1 MTQAQ
6 INSVFENLDWGL
18 YPGCYSSA
26 REYMGQISVA
36 TWNSWSPSEQGS
48 NSEAWCTRSGGPGG
62 GTIKTNTS
70 DLKISQ
76 NALNVSLGTPISTTK
91 TGYITGECQ
100 YYTTTNKTKI
110 KSEPVSGGSLTISL
124 SQGSTTSTTT
134 GWSNT
139 SSVNI
144 GTTLTAGID
153 AANNIQLS
161 TSITNSA
168 TINSS
173 DSNGTNNMSEASY
186 SYPYGVP
193 ALKPGQSY
201 GVYSWADQQ
210 YVTVPYTAPVE
221 ASGNATMTW
230 DNIYWYTN
238 YTGFLDLVK
247 NTHTVYGSSAYSG
260 QDDLIWAHYYNSPA
274 SAAIGWNG
282 EVDGWAMEATGV
294 INATELV
301 KAHTV
306 YFIPG
311 SPDAPNTKSKMLL
324 TATDNNNPANTAEL
338 DFGDHTLE
346 VGLMFTTDNE
356 GRDDIF
362 TGTNKDDL
370 IELRGEGQ
378 TAYLFGGNDHLKGSQ
393 YADRVIAADDG
404 IGTDEINTYEGN
416 DIIDATN
423 GAHTIISGKGDDLI
437 RLTADKGNLVDD
449 ITLGEGFDQLTI
461 DLSNDVKETAFLVR
475 DLTRDD
481 DLVLENGSLDT
492 KIIGSSVELFNDGSH
507 VGTLLGYVSEFNELN
522 GSVSEVID
530 FSLLN
535 MSSIEEYGTDQS
547 LNEWREN
554 LITADIQG
562 VELINSY
569 DELTNNKSEF
579 RDNTKSLQRLLFDNV
594 GKGLTDWAVRNR
606 NDYANIGSF
615 TSALASKRKY
625 SYPILERINSA
636 FVYEPWL
643 DAEWLNHNH
652 ELPTDQPDL
661 FN

>member
-1 MTQAQ
+1 
-6 INSVFENLDWGL
+6 
-18 YPGCYSSA
+18 
-26 REYMGQISVA
+26 
-36 TWNSWSPSEQGS
+36 
-48 NSEAWCTRSGGPGG
+48 
-62 GTIKTNTS
+62 
-70 DLKISQ
+70 
-76 NALNVSLGTPISTTK
+76 
-91 TGYITGECQ
+91 
-100 YYTTTNKTKI
+100 
-110 KSEPVSGGSLTISL
+110 
-124 SQGSTTSTTT
+124 
-134 GWSNT
+134 
-139 SSVNI
+139 
-144 GTTLTAGID
+144 
-153 AANNIQLS
+153 
-161 TSITNSA
+161 
-168 TINSS
+168 
-173 DSNGTNNMSEASY
+173 
-186 SYPYGVP
+186 
-193 ALKPGQSY
+193 
-201 GVYSWADQQ
+201 
-210 YVTVPYTAPVE
+210 
-221 ASGNATMTW
+221 
-230 DNIYWYTN
+230 
-238 YTGFLDLVK
+238 DLVK

-461 DLSNDVKETAFLVR
+461 DLSNDVK
-475 DLTRDD
+475 
-481 DLVLENGSLDT
+481 
-492 KIIGSSVELFNDGSH
+492 
-507 VGTLLGYVSEFNELN
+507 
-522 GSVSEVID
+522 
-530 FSLLN
+530 
-535 MSSIEEYGTDQS
+535 
-547 LNEWREN
+547 
-554 LITADIQG
+554 
-562 VELINSY
+562 
-569 DELTNNKSEF
+569 
-579 RDNTKSLQRLLFDNV
+579 
-594 GKGLTDWAVRNR
+594 
-606 NDYANIGSF
+606 
-615 TSALASKRKY
+615 
-625 SYPILERINSA
+625 
-636 FVYEPWL
+636 
-643 DAEWLNHNH
+643 
-652 ELPTDQPDL
+652 
-661 FN
+661 